1 MVSEVI
7 VIHFSKATSAIEN
20 SYCNNVN
27 SAVLDMVCGVPQGS
41 VLGPTLFLI
50 YVNDM
55 INCIKYSK
63 LQLFA
68 DDTITSLSGK
78 NLHVLFDLLKKELRL
93 MMKWFT
99 ANKLSL
105 NFDKTFYSI
114 FHSRKTSVCN
124 VFDSMTIAGET
135 IERKK
140 SAKYLG
146 LTFDEVLSWRH
157 HTEKLL
163 SD

>member
-1 MVSEVI
+1 M
-7 VIHFSKATSAIEN
+7 KKKIEHYGIRGHCN
-20 SYCNNVN
+20 SFFESYLRNRKQYVHCNNVE
-27 SAVLDMVCGVPQGS
+27 SSVMDIVCGVPQGS

-55 INCIKYSK
+55 IKCMTHCR

-68 DDTITSLSGK
+68 DDTISSLSGR
-78 NLHVLFDLLKKELRL
+78 NLHKMFYLLKHDLKS
-93 MMKWFT
+93 MMRWFK

-114 FHSRKTSVCN
+114 FHSTKSTISSF
-124 VFDSMTIAGET
+124 FDTEGET

-140 SAKYLG
+140 NG
-146 LTFDEVLSWRH
+146 
-157 HTEKLL
+157 
-163 SD
+163 